1 LGSSRNINSTEPSGD
16 LYVGIGVAVGGADS
30 SGETDVFGDGDS
42 SGSMFVKYGELFA
55 VPYQSG
61 AAR

>member
-30 SGETDVFGDGDS
+30 SGEAEGLGDADS
-42 SGSMFVKYGELFA
+42 SGSMFVK
-55 VPYQSG
+55 
-61 AAR
+61 